1 MRSKLFF
8 MGGLVAAAL
17 VAAACGSTSTAASNP
32 YGAPAAPPSYNPY
45 GAPAA
50 SPSQAPAAAPSAAA
64 GTTIGVGST
73 RLGSVLVDGT
83 GRTLYL
89 FVADSGTQSSCNS
102 AACVQYWPPVLTT
115 GAPQAGTGANASL
128 LGTTTRKD
136 GKTEV
141 TYAGHPLYYFI
152 SDKKAGDVSGQG
164 ISAFGGPW
172 YVVSPSGTQIG

>member
-1 MRSKLFF
+1 MQSKLFF
-8 MGGLVAAAL
+8 TGGLVAAAL
-17 VAAACGSTSTAASNP
+17 VAAACGSTSTAAYNP
-32 YGAPAAPPSYNPY
+32 YGAPAAPPS
-45 GAPAA
+45 
-50 SPSQAPAAAPSAAA
+50 QAPAAAPSANPTPSVAA

-89 FVADSGTQSSCNS
+89 FVADSGTQSNCNS
-102 AACVQYWPPVLTT
+102 SACVQYWPPVLTT

-164 ISAFGGPW
+164 INAFGGPW
-172 YVVSPSGTQIG
+172 YVVSPSGMQIG

>member
-1 MRSKLFF
+1 MQSKHFF
-8 MGGLVAAAL
+8 TGGLVAAAL
-17 VAAACGSTSTAASNP
+17 VTAACGSTSTAASNP
-32 YGAPAAPPSYNPY
+32 YGAPAT
-45 GAPAA
+45 
-50 SPSQAPAAAPSAAA
+50 SPSQAPAAAPSANPTPSVAA
-64 GTTIGVGST
+64 GTTIGVGAT

-102 AACVQYWPPVLTT
+102 SACVQYWPPVLTT

-128 LGTTTRKD
+128 LGTTTRND

-164 ISAFGGPW
+164 INAFGGPW
-172 YVVSPSGTQIG
+172 YVVSPSGMQIG